1 MNCAVCGK
9 ELNDPA
15 KRNGIKVKI
24 HEDCITENMDEY
36 INDVLSGFLYK
47 HKDGRIMKGYF
58 HKPDEQV

>member
-1 MNCAVCGK
+1 MNCVICGL
-9 ELNDPA
+9 ELKIPA
-15 KRNGIKVKI
+15 LRNGIKVKI
-24 HEDCITENMDEY
+24 HEDCITKNMDKY